1 MSEKNLFMLLLRQ
14 ETSEQLF
21 NDHPCMKN
29 LQDIFNRI
37 QSIKK
42 EQRELRAVYNDTLR
56 NSQKYQEL
64 KTQIKELGEKKKS
77 MENAFKNETASEMA
91 KLENLKNDLATDM
104 EMLTDVAL
112 NTLIKG
118 EKVEVLDAD
127 ENKYEPEFKV
137 SFKRVYG

>member
-1 MSEKNLFMLLLRQ
+1 MLLLRQ

>member
-1 MSEKNLFMLLLRQ
+1 MLLLRQ

-37 QSIKK
+37 QAIKK